1 MLKEDGGLGCS
12 ERHVD
17 KVVGRF
23 RTKSDEVFYCSS
35 SPLQRLGLINCLN
48 SDDNQC
54 KIQL

>member
-12 ERHVD
+12 EWHVD

-23 RTKSDEVFYCSS
+23 RTKSDEVFYSSS

-54 KIQL
+54 KI